1 MSVWLV
7 DTLVWTGVLLAL
19 VMVVRR
25 PVARHFGPQA
35 AYALWALP
43 FLRLLVPSI
52 TLPAWMNPVLTV
64 SISSSVEVPAAWA
77 DGTAETAPDVLMTAA
92 GAGPD
97 WAMLGLGMW
106 LAGAAIFLVARF
118 RAYFAMRD
126 ELLAEAREVGRI
138 EGGRIG
144 PIRLVETPATNTP
157 LAFGVLDRVVALPP
171 RFLALA
177 ERPMR
182 DLALAHEL
190 AHHRGGDLIAN
201 FAVQPLFALHWF
213 NPLGWVGWRA
223 MRRDQ
228 EAACDARVVRT
239 ADAGLRATYAQTI
252 ASFAAG
258 PRVALAAPMACP
270 VLGDKSII
278 HRLRSLTM
286 SDISARRRWAGRS
299 LLLAGALAL
308 PLTAS
313 ISYAEPAPEPP
324 MPPAVPDAPDAPG
337 APDWADVPPAPDA
350 PDAPE
355 WGPGDDVNVTIT
367 DTPDGKRIERRI
379 VRKTMRADGAD
390 GAGKGERV
398 IVVRTQDKDGKVLVE
413 ERRIR
418 GFDFTDDEAER
429 AFEEELEKRMEE
441 SMRAKEKELEAMGER
456 LEREMKIRFDEGRAP
471 AMVRLGCEGERG
483 SRMAIATAQ
492 GAAAMAA
499 CADGMAKHAQALA
512 VRSLG
517 AARKAIERNRDLTE
531 EQCREAL
538 SAIDAEIA
546 RLTVES

>member
-1 MSVWLV
+1 MTDWLL
-7 DTLVWTGVLLAL
+7 DTLLWTGVLLAAVL
-19 VMVVRR
+19 LLRR

-43 FLRLLVPSI
+43 FLRLLTPTI
-52 TLPAWMNPVLTV
+52 TLPAWMKPASEPVARPATELSTLWLPTSGEPV
-64 SISSSVEVPAAWA
+64 VPAV
-77 DGTAETAPDVLMTAA
+77 AEPAA
-92 GAGPD
+92 NLPLDLVA
-97 WAMLGLGMW
+97 LGLAAW
-106 LAGAAIFLVARF
+106 LVGALVFLVLRF
-118 RAYFAMRD
+118 RAYFEMRR
-126 ELLAEAREVGRI
+126 ELLAEAREVGRAP
-138 EGGRIG
+138 GGLLG

-157 LAFGVLDRVVALPP
+157 LAFGVLDRVIALPP

-258 PRVALAAPMACP
+258 PKVALAAPMACP

-313 ISYAEPAPEPP
+313 VTYAEDRQEAPEAPEPP
-324 MPPAVPDAPDAPG
+324 EAPEAPAWPEAPEVPDAS
-337 APDWADVPPAPDA
+337 
-350 PDAPE
+350 E
-355 WGPGDDVNVTIT
+355 WSEGDDVTVEIT
-367 DTPDGKRIERRI
+367 ESADGKRIERRI
-379 VRKTMRADGAD
+379 VRKL
-390 GAGKGERV
+390 AGQGDEGERV
-398 IVVRTQDKDGKVLVE
+398 IVIKTKDKDGKVKVE

-418 GFDFTDDEAER
+418 GFAFTDEDGKR
-429 AFEEELEKRMEE
+429 LSEEEFEKRIEE
-441 SMRAKEKELEAMGER
+441 KMRRKEKELEALGER
-456 LEREMKIRFDEGRAP
+456 LEQQMKISFGDGEQARIFGP
-471 AMVRLGCEGERG
+471 GCEGERG
-483 SRMAIATAQ
+483 MRSAIASAD
-492 GAAAMAA
+492 GAFAMAV
-499 CADGMAKHAQALA
+499 CAEGVARQAKA
-512 VRSLG
+512 VAIESLG
-517 AARKAIERNRDLTE
+517 AARKAVEMDRNLSE
-531 EQCREAL
+531 EQCKEAL
-538 SAIDAEIA
+538 KAIDAEID
-546 RLTVES
+546 RLTIES

>member
-1 MSVWLV
+1 MTDWLL
-7 DTLVWTGVLLAL
+7 DTLLWTGVLLAL
-19 VMVVRR
+19 VLMLRR

-43 FLRLLVPSI
+43 FLRLLTPAI
-52 TLPAWMNPVLTV
+52 TLPAWMNPAPEPVAAPVAEAATV
-64 SISSSVEVPAAWA
+64 WLPVSGTPAVPAV
-77 DGTAETAPDVLMTAA
+77 AEPAA
-92 GAGPD
+92 NMPLDLA
-97 WAMLGLGMW
+97 ALGLAAW
-106 LAGAAIFLVARF
+106 LVGALVFLVFRF
-118 RAYFAMRD
+118 RAYFDMRR
-126 ELLAEAREVGRI
+126 ELLADAREVGRVP
-138 EGGRIG
+138 GGLLG
-144 PIRLVETPATNTP
+144 PIRLIETPATNTP
-157 LAFGVLDRVVALPP
+157 LAFGVLDRVIALPP

-286 SDISARRRWAGRS
+286 SDISARRRWGFRS
-299 LLLAGALAL
+299 LLLAGALAV

-313 ISYAEPAPEPP
+313 ISYAEDTPEPP
-324 MPPAVPDAPDAPG
+324 EAPQAPESPAWPEPPE
-337 APDWADVPPAPDA
+337 APDA

-355 WGPGDDVNVTIT
+355 VPMADGSIVYMDVDDN
-367 DTPDGKRIERRI
+367 GRAIERRI
-379 VRKTMRADGAD
+379 VLKRDPDGEGGRKITMRKVD
-390 GAGKGERV
+390 R
-398 IVVRTQDKDGKVLVE
+398 DGKVTLE
-413 ERRIR
+413 ERIVPTFSFVDEKGRKVS
-418 GFDFTDDEAER
+418 EAE
-429 AFEEELEKRMEE
+429 FERHLEKAMQL
-441 SMRAKEKELEAMGER
+441 KEKEFEEMGER
-456 LEREMKIRFDEGRAP
+456 IEREMKIRFGEGAEAR
-471 AMVRLGCEGERG
+471 MMQLGCDGEEGVPSAITTADG
-483 SRMAIATAQ
+483 AFAMAICAEGFAREARAVAAQ
-492 GAAAMAA
+492 S
-499 CADGMAKHAQALA
+499 LA
-512 VRSLG
+512 
-517 AARKAIERNRDLTE
+517 AARKAVEVDRNLTD
-531 EQCREAL
+531 EQCAEAL
-538 SAIDAEIA
+538 KAIDDEIK
-546 RLTVES
+546 RLTIES

>member
-1 MSVWLV
+1 MSDWLL
-7 DTLVWTGVLLAL
+7 DTLLWTGVLLAAVL
-19 VMVVRR
+19 LLRR

-43 FLRLLVPSI
+43 FLRLLTPAI
-52 TLPAWMNPVLTV
+52 TLPAWMNPAPESATAPLTAPV
-64 SISSSVEVPAAWA
+64 ADPVALWLPLEGQPLGATVAEPGSNLPLDLAALGLAAWL
-77 DGTAETAPDVLMTAA
+77 V
-92 GAGPD
+92 GA
-97 WAMLGLGMW
+97 LV
-106 LAGAAIFLVARF
+106 FLVFRF
-118 RAYFAMRD
+118 RAYFDMRR
-126 ELLAEAREVGRI
+126 ELLADAREVGQAP
-138 EGGRIG
+138 GGLLG

-157 LAFGVLDRVVALPP
+157 LAFGVLDRVIALPP

-258 PRVALAAPMACP
+258 PKVALAAPMACP

-286 SDISARRRWAGRS
+286 SDISARRRWGFRS

-313 ISYAEPAPEPP
+313 ISYAEDRQQAPQAPEPP
-324 MPPAVPDAPDAPG
+324 EAPEAPAWPEAPAAPDAPG
-337 APDWADVPPAPDA
+337 WS
-350 PDAPE
+350 E
-355 WGPGDDVNVTIT
+355 SDDVGVEIT
-367 DTPDGKRIERRI
+367 ESADGKRIERRI
-379 VRKTMRADGAD
+379 ARKLERLGDE
-390 GAGKGERV
+390 GERV
-398 IVVRTQDKDGKVLVE
+398 IVIKTRDKDGKVKVE
-413 ERRIR
+413 ERRVR
-418 GFDFTDDEAER
+418 GFAFTDENGNR
-429 AFEEELEKRMEE
+429 LSEEEFEKRIEE
-441 SMRAKEKELEAMGER
+441 KMRHKKKELEALGER
-456 LEREMKIRFDEGRAP
+456 LEQQMKISFGDGAQARIFGS
-471 AMVRLGCEGERG
+471 GCDGERG
-483 SRMAIATAQ
+483 NRTAIASAD
-492 GAAAMAA
+492 GAFAMAV
-499 CADGMAKHAQALA
+499 CAEGVARQAKA
-512 VRSLG
+512 VAIESLG
-517 AARKAIERNRDLTE
+517 AARKAVEMDRNLSE
-531 EQCREAL
+531 EQCKEAL
-538 SAIDAEIA
+538 KAIDAEIN
-546 RLTVES
+546 RLTIES

>member
-1 MSVWLV
+1 MTDWLL
-7 DTLVWTGVLLAL
+7 DTLLWTGVLLAAVL
-19 VMVVRR
+19 LLRR

-43 FLRLLVPSI
+43 FLRLLTPTI
-52 TLPAWMNPVLTV
+52 TLPAWMKPASEPVARPATELSTLWLPTSGEPV
-64 SISSSVEVPAAWA
+64 VPAV
-77 DGTAETAPDVLMTAA
+77 AEPAA
-92 GAGPD
+92 NLPLDLVA
-97 WAMLGLGMW
+97 LGLAAW
-106 LAGAAIFLVARF
+106 LVGALVFLVLRF
-118 RAYFAMRD
+118 RAYFEMRR
-126 ELLAEAREVGRI
+126 ELLAEAREVGRAP
-138 EGGRIG
+138 GGLLG

-157 LAFGVLDRVVALPP
+157 LAFGVLDRVIALPP

-258 PRVALAAPMACP
+258 PKVALAAPMACP

-313 ISYAEPAPEPP
+313 VTYAEDRQEAPEAPEPP
-324 MPPAVPDAPDAPG
+324 EAPEAPAWPEAPEVPDAS
-337 APDWADVPPAPDA
+337 
-350 PDAPE
+350 E
-355 WGPGDDVNVTIT
+355 WSEGDDVTVEIT
-367 DTPDGKRIERRI
+367 ESADGKRIERRI
-379 VRKTMRADGAD
+379 VRKL
-390 GAGKGERV
+390 AGQGDEGERV
-398 IVVRTQDKDGKVLVE
+398 IVIKTKDKDGKVKVE

-418 GFDFTDDEAER
+418 GFAFTDEDGKR
-429 AFEEELEKRMEE
+429 LSEEEFEKRIEE
-441 SMRAKEKELEAMGER
+441 KMRRKEKELEALGER
-456 LEREMKIRFDEGRAP
+456 LEQQMKISFGDGAQARIFGP
-471 AMVRLGCEGERG
+471 GCEGERG
-483 SRMAIATAQ
+483 MRSAIASAD
-492 GAAAMAA
+492 GAFAMAV
-499 CADGMAKHAQALA
+499 CAEGVARQAKA
-512 VRSLG
+512 VAIESLG
-517 AARKAIERNRDLTE
+517 AARKAVEMDRNLSE
-531 EQCREAL
+531 EQCKEAL
-538 SAIDAEIA
+538 KAIDAEID
-546 RLTVES
+546 RLTIES

>member
-1 MSVWLV
+1 MTDWLL
-7 DTLVWTGVLLAL
+7 DTLLWTGVLLAL
-19 VMVVRR
+19 VMLLRR

-35 AYALWALP
+35 AYALWGLP
-43 FLRLLVPSI
+43 FLRLLMPGL
-52 TLPAWMNPVLTV
+52 TLPAWMNPSPKPVVAPVAETVVVWAPEGAAPVVPAVAEPAANLPLDVLAL
-64 SISSSVEVPAAWA
+64 SISAWF
-77 DGTAETAPDVLMTAA
+77 V
-92 GAGPD
+92 GA
-97 WAMLGLGMW
+97 LV
-106 LAGAAIFLVARF
+106 FLVFRF
-118 RAYFAMRD
+118 RAYFDMRR
-126 ELLAEAREVGRI
+126 ELLAEAREVGRVD
-138 EGGRIG
+138 GGLLG

-239 ADAGLRATYAQTI
+239 ADAELRASYAQTI

-286 SDISARRRWAGRS
+286 SDISTRRRWAGRS

-313 ISYAEPAPEPP
+313 ISYAEAMQDAPPPPRVPEAPGAPE
-324 MPPAVPDAPDAPG
+324 APDAPSVLE
-337 APDWADVPPAPDA
+337 WTDVDGE
-350 PDAPE
+350 DVE
-355 WGPGDDVNVTIT
+355 VEVISSDD
-367 DTPDGKRIERRI
+367 GRRIERRV
-379 VRKTMRADGAD
+379 VRERGEDGGAD
-390 GAGKGERV
+390 QIFV
-398 IVVRTQDKDGKVLVE
+398 IKTKDKDGKVRVE
-413 ERRIR
+413 ERRFK
-418 GFDFTDDEAER
+418 GFAFTDKDGNEISQDEFEKQFEMEWEARAAE
-429 AFEEELEKRMEE
+429 FEKMGAEMERRMELRFADGVAPVPPVPPMAPVVRMKCDKDKGTQSKVATADGAVAIAICAE
-441 SMRAKEKELEAMGER
+441 GIA
-456 LEREMKIRFDEGRAP
+456 RETM
-471 AMVRLGCEGERG
+471 AMV
-483 SRMAIATAQ
+483 
-492 GAAAMAA
+492 
-499 CADGMAKHAQALA
+499 AK
-512 VRSLG
+512 SLG
-517 AARKAIERNRDLTE
+517 HARKGIERDRNLTD
-531 EQCREAL
+531 EQRSEAL
-538 SAIDAEIA
+538 RAIDAEIA
-546 RLTVES
+546 RLHKEG

>member
-1 MSVWLV
+1 MTDWLL
-7 DTLVWTGVLLAL
+7 DTLLWTGVLLAAVL
-19 VMVVRR
+19 LLRR

-43 FLRLLVPSI
+43 FLRLLTPTI
-52 TLPAWMNPVLTV
+52 TLPAWMKPASEPVARPATELSTLWLPTSGEPV
-64 SISSSVEVPAAWA
+64 VPAV
-77 DGTAETAPDVLMTAA
+77 AEPAA
-92 GAGPD
+92 NLPLDLVA
-97 WAMLGLGMW
+97 LGLAAW
-106 LAGAAIFLVARF
+106 LVGALVFLVLRF
-118 RAYFAMRD
+118 RAYFEMRR
-126 ELLAEAREVGRI
+126 ELLAEAREVGRAP
-138 EGGRIG
+138 GGLLG

-157 LAFGVLDRVVALPP
+157 LAFGVLDRVIALPP

-258 PRVALAAPMACP
+258 PKVALAAPMACP

-313 ISYAEPAPEPP
+313 VTYAEDRQEAPEAPEPP
-324 MPPAVPDAPDAPG
+324 EAPEAPAWPEAPEVPDAS
-337 APDWADVPPAPDA
+337 
-350 PDAPE
+350 E
-355 WGPGDDVNVTIT
+355 WSEGDDVTVEIT
-367 DTPDGKRIERRI
+367 ESADGKRIERRI
-379 VRKTMRADGAD
+379 VRKL
-390 GAGKGERV
+390 AGQGDEGERV
-398 IVVRTQDKDGKVLVE
+398 IVIKTKDKDGKVKVE

-418 GFDFTDDEAER
+418 GFAFTDEVGKR
-429 AFEEELEKRMEE
+429 LSEEEFEKRIEE
-441 SMRAKEKELEAMGER
+441 KMRRKEKELEALGER
-456 LEREMKIRFDEGRAP
+456 LEQQMKISFGDGAQARIFGP
-471 AMVRLGCEGERG
+471 GCEGERG
-483 SRMAIATAQ
+483 MRSAIASAD
-492 GAAAMAA
+492 GAFAMAV
-499 CADGMAKHAQALA
+499 CAEGVARQAKA
-512 VRSLG
+512 VAIESLG
-517 AARKAIERNRDLTE
+517 AARKAVEMDRNLSE
-531 EQCREAL
+531 EQCKEAL
-538 SAIDAEIA
+538 KAIDAEID
-546 RLTVES
+546 RLTIES

>member
-1 MSVWLV
+1 MTQWLL
-7 DTLVWTGVLLAL
+7 DTLLWTGALLAL
-19 VMVVRR
+19 VLVLRR
-25 PVARHFGPQA
+25 PVARTFGPQA
-35 AYALWALP
+35 AYALWVLP
-43 FLRLLVPSI
+43 FARLLLPTL
-52 TLPAWMNPVLTV
+52 TLPAWMNPSPASDTPLPA
-64 SISSSVEVPAAWA
+64 IEVTAWTSPALDPALVTGPAPASAWA
-77 DGTAETAPDVLMTAA
+77 VDPVAVGIAA
-92 GAGPD
+92 
-97 WAMLGLGMW
+97 W
-106 LAGAAIFLVARF
+106 LAGAAVFLVVRF
-118 RAYFAMRD
+118 RSYFELRR

-138 EGGRIG
+138 ADGRLG
-144 PIRLVETPATNTP
+144 VIRLVETPATGTP

-258 PRVALAAPMACP
+258 PPMVSGLALAAPMACP

-313 ISYAEPAPEPP
+313 VTYAEDADLAPEAPEAPEAPLAPSAPAAPEAPEAPEPP
-324 MPPAVPDAPDAPG
+324 E
-337 APDWADVPPAPDA
+337 
-350 PDAPE
+350 APE
-355 WGPGDDVNVTIT
+355 WMPEEDGSVVYTTTDD
-367 DTPDGKRIERRI
+367 DGRTVERRI
-379 VRKTMRADGAD
+379 VLRQDTAGTGGRKLT
-390 GAGKGERV
+390 
-398 IVVRTQDKDGKVLVE
+398 VRTVDKDGNVTLE
-413 ERRIR
+413 ERIVPTFSFVDESGRR
-418 GFDFTDDEAER
+418 VSEAE
-429 AFEEELEKRMEE
+429 FERHMEE
-441 SMRAKEKELEAMGER
+441 MMRAKEAELEALGER
-456 LEREMKIRFDEGRAP
+456 IEKEMEMRFGN
-471 AMVRLGCEGERG
+471 LGENIPVSFACEGG
-483 SRMAIATAQ
+483 KGAKSLSSR
-492 GAAAMAA
+492 AAAMAA
-499 CADGMAKHAQALA
+499 CADAMASDARNVAI
-512 VRSLG
+512 RSLG
-517 AARKAIERNRDLTE
+517 AARKAVEVDRNLSPSE
-531 EQCREAL
+531 CKEAL
-538 SAIDAEIA
+538 EAIDAEIA
-546 RLTVES
+546 RLTVEI